1 MNLENQIKF
10 ALNERGGRQIK
21 LTQSEYDQNQHELCS
36 GIAGM
41 LWGDKGLVESLG
53 QTWLMVMDPRFTACE
68 KAWYKKQRITGSA
81 TRGENSFTE
90 YGVVTVTDQG
100 DLESP
105 RMMSLEQYAEIIG
118 EGRHF
123 VKVIRDKWTNDP
135 NPEAADVLVRHY
147 HGVADTEML
156 GLIRQECPNYF
167 TREGKPNE
175 LARTM
180 LEMLKADW
188 LGLILDYCEV
198 GNIDQWVFVET
209 GDVAHDTERADPDH
223 PIAHAEIEYLDRSL
237 TYRSILRANA
247 IKVLSKLGGEKMASE
262 FAKVTLTEFE
272 KDEIMKEVFAQ
283 KYDELYKAQPA
294 VLHILQTAQQ
304 QTFEHRERVQL
315 GMFRQFAQEGIKR
328 IKSGEQ
334 KPLDLL
340 DGADYE
346 SEAEAFKRIQH
357 DDNLKTLFYVELQA
371 LEMVKDYP
379 GFQEVLDLVKPYLE
393 AAEPVGGKEFEDLLE
408 QIQDAAN
415 RATGDKSV
423 GTHE

>member
-1 MNLENQIKF
+1 
-10 ALNERGGRQIK
+10 
-21 LTQSEYDQNQHELCS
+21 
-36 GIAGM
+36 
-41 LWGDKGLVESLG
+41 
-53 QTWLMVMDPRFTACE
+53 MVMDPRFAACE

-123 VKVIRDKWTNDP
+123 LKTIKGMYPVSGNEPAGQFQASQVKDWGD
-135 NPEAADVLVRHY
+135 EALL
-147 HGVADTEML
+147 T
-156 GLIRQECPNYF
+156 LIQRECPNYF
-167 TREGKPNE
+167 TKEGKPNE
-175 LARTM
+175 IAKTLLQM
-180 LEMLKADW
+180 FKADW
-188 LGLILDYCEV
+188 LGLIQDYCEV

-209 GDVAHDTERADPDH
+209 GDVAHDTERADPDN

-283 KYDELYKAQPA
+283 KYDELYKAMP
-294 VLHILQTAQQ
+294 VVMRILSQAQKA
-304 QTFEHRERVQL
+304 TYEEREATQL
-315 GMFRQFAQEGIKR
+315 GMFRQYAKDSVR
-328 IKSGEQ
+328 ALKSGEQ

-340 DGADYE
+340 DVDGSDVH

-393 AAEPVGGKEFEDLLE
+393 RAETVAGEEFSDLLE
-408 QIQDAAN
+408 RIQDAAN
-415 RATGDKSV
+415 RATEDKSV